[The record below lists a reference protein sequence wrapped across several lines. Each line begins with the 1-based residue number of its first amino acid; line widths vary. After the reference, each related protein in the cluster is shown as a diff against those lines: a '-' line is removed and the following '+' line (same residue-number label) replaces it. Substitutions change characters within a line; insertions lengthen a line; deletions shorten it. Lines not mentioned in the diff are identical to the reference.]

1 KLGNVCDLGVWKR
14 RFGRVRRKAPR
25 WTIMFGVDTFRNH
38 LDLIPWDPFKQ
49 INGGTTVNNQ
59 VIRGEPDFAG
69 RNFLGG
75 DFIWGH
81 GEATGA
87 IPPPRPEALSPLN
100 RLTSFIPPMQAPN
113 AARQQTIGPFGFAK
127 TQSH

>member
-1 KLGNVCDLGVWKR
+1 
-14 RFGRVRRKAPR
+14 
-25 WTIMFGVDTFRNH
+25 MFGVDTFRNH

-59 VIRGEPDFAG
+59 VIGGEPDFAG

-81 GEATGA
+81 GEATDA
-87 IPPPRPEALSPLN
+87 ITHPSPEDLSTLN
-100 RLTSFIPPMQAPN
+100 LLTSFIAPMQAPI